1 MENKKRRFRIR
12 FTIGNKILAGF
23 LALIVLFVANAAII
37 FYTGN
42 QINNV
47 VNQSAEIVRPSKDA
61 INEFVLAVERYQKLI
76 TSWVYLQTNEE
87 NKNALLLLVS
97 TEYPKIKE
105 DINKLKVTW
114 EVDSQRVMVDSVFAR
129 FDQVQSYAKDQIMDQ
144 LNSFESYEDGITKL
158 LAEDV
163 LANTINPQ
171 LEDILVDLKMLA
183 EAQTNANE
191 LADTELISSSKKLR
205 NITLILAAITIII
218 GLVSAYLLMRS
229 ITRPVNFLK
238 DVVTKL
244 GRGELVEDK
253 QTKFSND
260 EIGEMAHA
268 MDNLVTGL
276 KATTL
281 FAENIGKGN
290 YATEFKP
297 LSEHDVLGNALINM
311 RDNLAAVAEE
321 DKKRNW
327 ATEGLAKF
335 GEILRSNTND
345 LEKLSDEIISNLVKY
360 LKANQGALYIMDDE
374 EGEEQTM
381 SMRACYAW
389 NKKKYLNHK
398 IHLGEG
404 LAGQAWQEGDL
415 IYLTEV
421 PQNYIKITSGLGEAN
436 PSAVLIVP
444 LKVND
449 QIYGVV
455 ELASFNTFADFEM
468 EFVQKIA
475 ESIASTISSVKIN
488 ARTQRLLE
496 ESQEMTEQMRAQEEE
511 MRQNMEE
518 LQATQEELE
527 RKSRQAAENVE
538 QLRAQEEE
546 LRQNMEELN
555 ATQEEVARQL
565 EETNKLKE
573 NMQIREDVFSV
584 TTILSETD
592 AFGNILFVNP
602 KFCEVSKYTEEELI
616 GKPQNIVRHPDMP
629 RELFK
634 LLWDTIKSGKNFR
647 GIIKNRAKDNSHYWV
662 DANIVPVRDSNGKI
676 YKYIGARYHI
686 VSDELAELLYKE
698 QMERLFAGKKLTY
711 K

>member
-12 FTIGNKILAGF
+12 FTIGNKILLVFGI
-23 LALIVLFVANAAII
+23 LIVLFVGLSTAIFI
-37 FYTGN
+37 TGSS
-42 QINNV
+42 INTV
-47 VNQSAEIVRPSKDA
+47 VNKSAEIVRPSKDA

-105 DINKLKVTW
+105 DIDKLKVTW
-114 EVDSQRVMVDSVFAR
+114 EVDSQKVLVDSVFIR
-129 FDQVQSYAKDQIMDQ
+129 FDEVQGYAKSQIMDQ

-171 LEDILVDLKMLA
+171 LEDILEDLKALA
-183 EAQTNANE
+183 QAQTNTNE
-191 LADTELISSSKKLR
+191 LADQELISTSKFLR
-205 NITLILAAITIII
+205 NITLILAAAFLVIA
-218 GLVSAYLLMRS
+218 LVSAYLLMRS

-260 EIGEMAHA
+260 EIGEMAVA

-276 KATTL
+276 KGTTL

-290 YATEFKP
+290 YASEFKP

-311 RDNLAAVAEE
+311 RDNLAAVAED

-345 LEKLSDEIISNLVKY
+345 LEKLSDEIIANLVKY

-374 EGEEQTM
+374 EGEEPTM

-389 NKKKYLNHK
+389 DKKKFLNHK
-398 IHLGEG
+398 IHKGEG
-404 LAGQAWQEGDL
+404 LSGQAWQEGDT

-421 PQNYIKITSGLGEAN
+421 PQNYIKISSGLGDAN
-436 PSAVLIVP
+436 PTSVLIVP

-449 QIYGVV
+449 QIFGVV
-455 ELASFNTFADFEM
+455 EIASFNTFADFEM

-518 LQATQEELE
+518 LQATQEEMQRNQSETEGTMLALNSALAMADYDVEGKLTKINTNYLSMLGYSQTEVIGEHHRIFATKEDKSSEEYRQFWRDLE
-527 RKSRQAAENVE
+527 AGKSRKGIYKRLTRKGEVINV
-538 QLRAQEEE
+538 RSY
-546 LRQNMEELN
+546 
-555 ATQEEVARQL
+555 
-565 EETNKLKE
+565 
-573 NMQIREDVFSV
+573 FSPV
-584 TTILSETD
+584 KNHNGE
-592 AFGNILFVNP
+592 
-602 KFCEVSKYTEEELI
+602 
-616 GKPQNIVRHPDMP
+616 IVR
-629 RELFK
+629 
-634 LLWDTIKSGKNFR
+634 I
-647 GIIKNRAKDNSHYWV
+647 
-662 DANIVPVRDSNGKI
+662 
-676 YKYIGARYHI
+676 
-686 VSDELAELLYKE
+686 
-698 QMERLFAGKKLTY
+698 MEISVEA
-711 K
+711 